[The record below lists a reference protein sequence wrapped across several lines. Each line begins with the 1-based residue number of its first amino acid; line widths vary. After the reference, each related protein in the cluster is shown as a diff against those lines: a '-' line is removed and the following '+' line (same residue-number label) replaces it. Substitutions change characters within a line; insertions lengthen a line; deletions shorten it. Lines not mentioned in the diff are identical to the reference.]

1 VSKLKAARK
10 QLGLTVAQVADR
22 AGVTVGFVSR
32 VERGLVGVRPETAK
46 RLAEVLSLDPAD
58 VIFAER
64 VERAA

>member
-1 VSKLKAARK
+1 MSKLKAARK

-46 RLAEVLSLDPAD
+46 RLSL
-58 VIFAER
+58 IHI
-64 VERAA
+64 